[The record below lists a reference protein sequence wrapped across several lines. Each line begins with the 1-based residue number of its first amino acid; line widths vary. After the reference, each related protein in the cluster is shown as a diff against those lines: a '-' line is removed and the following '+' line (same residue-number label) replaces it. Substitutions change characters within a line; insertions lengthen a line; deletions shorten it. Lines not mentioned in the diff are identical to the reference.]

1 MVRIILVFALVIF
14 WLMVALPILGET
26 LELTLAIELGAGD
39 LLPGSDFELYI
50 LPSIDT
56 VIGDTGFGFG
66 LSWEVPLLLTV
77 DVGTIELYEE
87 YSFSAGEFELEV
99 GNDNALDLGT
109 GDFEGYLYSILGHD
123 LYEFWFEVELDYG
136 YTPTFSID
144 SILSLT
150 YEYNLSKLSILGA
163 GVSLNLALYQ
173 QFGLG
178 DTEFYLSYTYLIR
191 DIEIIFELNPIL
203 TTGANTVELGMYT
216 LIAFKYY
223 L

>member
-1 MVRIILVFALVIF
+1 MVRIIFVFALIIF

-173 QFGLG
+173 QLGLG